1 MNKLFTLSTA
11 LLLTLGLSQ
20 ASLAQGRGGG
30 GGGGGHG
37 KHAEQGPDNGPGA
50 DHPGKGGGKGRG
62 HADNGGGQSQG
73 GGEGRGERRAE
84 RAAGHVERID
94 RVDHPDRAIIRQTER
109 RTERVDRVDRAI
121 VRGHE
126 VEDRTVIVGR
136 PHGLIAGCPPG
147 LAKKNNGCMP
157 PGLARQMARA
167 QVYDLWGRPSDGY
180 TYRYNEGYLY
190 RYDPRGGLLGYL
202 PALGGALAVGNPWPV
217 QYRYEPAPSYYSRY
231 YGLNDP
237 YDYRYADGALY
248 GVDPR
253 TNSIQQVVALLTGQ
267 PLQVGQ
273 RLPPGYD
280 VYNVP
285 YQYRAQYY
293 DSPDRY
299 YRYNDG
305 YVYQVDPTTQLVQA
319 IIQLLT

>member
-1 MNKLFTLSTA
+1 MNKLFALSTA
-11 LLLTLGLSQ
+11 ALLTLGLSQ

-30 GGGGGHG
+30 GGNGHGGGNG
-37 KHAEQGPDNGPGA
+37 KHAEQGPDDGPGA
-50 DHPGKGGGKGRG
+50 DHPGKGNGKGHGQAEVQVEHGRG
-62 HADNGGGQSQG
+62 QG
-73 GGEGRGERRAE
+73 GGHVDRVAGGRVDRAE
-84 RAAGHVERID
+84 RHG
-94 RVDHPDRAIIRQTER
+94 RVVVREAER
-109 RTERVDRVDRAI
+109 RTEHADGAFA
-121 VRGHE
+121 RGGG
-126 VEDRTVIVGR
+126 VENRTVIVSGPR
-136 PHGLIAGCPPG
+136 EHGLIAGCPPG

-157 PGLARQMARA
+157 PGLVGKEARA
-167 QVYDLWGRPSDGY
+167 QYYNLWGRPNDGY

-217 QYRYEPAPSYYSRY
+217 QYRYEPAPIYYSRY
-231 YGLNDP
+231 YGLSDP

-285 YQYRAQYY
+285 YQYRSQYY